1 MSDIKRDTV
10 SLSET
15 INHLSESSEQ
25 ISNILG
31 VINDIANQT
40 NLLALN
46 AAIEA
51 ARAGEAGRGFAV
63 VADEVRK
70 LAERTQHATKE
81 IEDII
86 NGLLRDSEEAKVAMD
101 KSVTSV
107 HDGTTNIT
115 GVATEIKRAVENVT
129 LLYTAMRPVAESVSE
144 QYVTI
149 QSVVDNAQVIAAG
162 IEESNAAV
170 NEINNTVSH
179 IQQRT
184 DNLKLLIEQFKITK

>member
-1 MSDIKRDTV
+1 
-10 SLSET
+10 
-15 INHLSESSEQ
+15 
-25 ISNILG
+25 
-31 VINDIANQT
+31 
-40 NLLALN
+40 
-46 AAIEA
+46 
-51 ARAGEAGRGFAV
+51 
-63 VADEVRK
+63 
-70 LAERTQHATKE
+70 
-81 IEDII
+81 
-86 NGLLRDSEEAKVAMD
+86 MD

-162 IEESNAAV
+162 LEESNAAV
-170 NEINNTVSH
+170 NEVNNTVSH

-184 DNLKLLIEQFKITK
+184 DNLKSLIEQFKI